1 MTENVP
7 IFLSYADAD
16 EEWARRLMTELGTR
30 SVESLHPPLPAR
42 DDGDED
48 DDWIETMIAAMNRS
62 RCVVFIVTPEA
73 VRSERVAFELGGA
86 LALKKE
92 VIPVVFPGT
101 PAERVP
107 GPLRLRK
114 WIEKREPRA
123 VAADVARRIAA

>member
-7 IFLSYADAD
+7 IFLSYAEAD
-16 EEWARRLMTELGTR
+16 EAWARQIMAELDSR
-30 SVESLHPPLPAR
+30 SVEWLHPPLSA
-42 DDGDED
+42 G
-48 DDWIETMIAAMNRS
+48 DDWVETMVAAMNRS
-62 RCVVFIVTPEA
+62 RHVVIIVTPEA
-73 VRSERVAFELGGA
+73 VHSPRVAFELGAA

-101 PAERVP
+101 PSERIP
-107 GPLRLRK
+107 GPLKLRK

>member
-16 EEWARRLMTELGTR
+16 EAWVRQVMAELETR

-48 DDWIETMIAAMNRS
+48 EWIETMIDAMNRS
-62 RCVVFIVTPEA
+62 RSVVFIITPEA
-73 VRSERVAFELGGA
+73 VHSLRMAFELGAA

-123 VAADVARRIAA
+123 VAEDVARRIAA